1 VRRNQ
6 APKPA
11 ALLHVIEARA
21 YACMGDAQACR
32 RALSVCQELF
42 ARAGDDTDPAWCAF
56 FDENEPCGL
65 IGVTLRDL
73 ALADPG
79 HARRHAGEARPWIER
94 AAGQR
99 TGGFLRS
106 KVLDLDGLAVTAMLL
121 GEPDEA
127 AALIT
132 SAISLAGDVTSARVI
147 SRLERTVAL
156 GGQLYPGSRAIAGA
170 GREVSAR
177 TQGN

>member
-1 VRRNQ
+1 
-6 APKPA
+6 
-11 ALLHVIEARA
+11 
-21 YACMGDAQACR
+21 
-32 RALSVCQELF
+32 
-42 ARAGDDTDPAWCAF
+42 
-56 FDENEPCGL
+56 
-65 IGVTLRDL
+65 VTVRDL

-79 HARRHAGEARPWIER
+79 HARRHAGQARPWIER

-106 KVLDLDGLAVTAMLL
+106 KVLDLGGLAVTALLL

-127 AALIT
+127 VALIM
-132 SAISLAGDVTSARVI
+132 SALSLAGDVASARVT

-156 GGQLYPGSRAIAGA
+156 GGQLYPGSRVIAGA

-177 TQGN
+177 MPGN